1 MGLLDELAG
10 KAAGMFG
17 GGQSG
22 EGQGLLGAVMEML
35 SSGQGGGL
43 SGLAQNFKDKG
54 LGEIVSSWIS
64 TGQNLPI
71 NADQIKEGLGSET
84 IQNLAA
90 KAGVSPDEASA
101 KLSELLPG
109 IVDKLTP
116 DGTIPEGG
124 LLEKGLEF
132 LKGKLG

>member
-1 MGLLDELAG
+1 MGLLDELVS
-10 KAAGMFG
+10 KATGMLG
-17 GGQSG
+17 GGQG
-22 EGQGLLGAVMEML
+22 EGQEGLLGGVMEML
-35 SSGQGGGL
+35 GGQGGLGGL
-43 SGLAQNFKDKG
+43 VQKFKDKG
-54 LGEIVSSWIS
+54 LGDIISSWVG

-90 KAGVSPDEASA
+90 KVGISPDDMSS

-109 IVDKLTP
+109 VVDKLTP
-116 DGTIPEGG
+116 DGQIPEGG

>member
-1 MGLLDELAG
+1 MGLFDEIAG
-10 KAAGMFG
+10 KAKEMLGGAG
-17 GGQSG
+17 G
-22 EGQGLLGAVMEML
+22 ETSGLLKGVMEML
-35 SSGQGGGL
+35 GSGQAGGL
-43 SGLAQNFKDKG
+43 QGLVQSFQQKG
-54 LGEIVSSWIS
+54 LGDIISSWVG

-71 NADQIKEGLGSET
+71 SPDQMKEGLGSDL

-90 KAGVSPDEASA
+90 KAGVSPEEASA
-101 KLSELLPG
+101 KLAEHLPG
-109 IVDKLTP
+109 FIDKLTP